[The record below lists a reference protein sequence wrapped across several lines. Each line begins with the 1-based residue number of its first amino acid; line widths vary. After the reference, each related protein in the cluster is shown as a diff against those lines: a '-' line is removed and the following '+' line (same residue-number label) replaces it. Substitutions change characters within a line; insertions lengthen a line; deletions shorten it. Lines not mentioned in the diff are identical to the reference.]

1 MQAAVAQLPK
11 VNLPKVG
18 GKTGQNKSDTSKSDK
33 DNALGFEH
41 RDDKKDSITI
51 SYKFLDSVRV
61 NRLDSSINDFD
72 KYFSVPSTYQYLGN
86 HGAAAYSLVYQPN
99 LKPGWDAGFH
109 AFDVYRYKLEE
120 TKFYKTTKP
129 LTQLGYQLA
138 SGKEQMIKAL
148 HTQNPRQNWNFGFDY
163 RLISAPGFFVTQNTN
178 HKSYRLFSNYQGK
191 RKRYAAYIV
200 LVGNTIKNSENGGI
214 VNDSSLADPNKKKR
228 FSVPVNLGGAN
239 LFAPN
244 PFNASVNTG
253 NINKDFTFFLRQ
265 TYDIGKKDSIA
276 VNDST
281 TEYLFYPKLRAQ
293 YSFTYSN
300 YNYLYTDVS
309 ADSLIYKNWYDTTLK
324 KTTDTFNVQEKW
336 KVISNDF
343 SLLQFPDTKNAAQF
357 LLAGARLENIKA
369 EFYRAAGIQTKN
381 YYNIVLHG
389 EYRNKTKNKLWDVL
403 LKGEFYLNGLN
414 SGDYSAYATIDR
426 YLNKKLGD
434 VRLFFNNVN
443 RSPSFI
449 YNSLSAF
456 NFKNSTISKKENII
470 SFGAEAK
477 NPFVNLSFKNYIITN
492 LAYFSDYYRTAQSSK
507 VINLLQLSASK
518 KIKIS
523 KKLNWYVDVVA
534 QQTDGNA
541 PIKVPLVFTRNR
553 FAFEGTFYKN
563 LNLSTGLEVRY
574 YTPYEAYNYSPVM
587 GQFTPQDTF
596 KLKNLPDITAF
607 FHFRIKSFTAY
618 IRAENLNTVSFL
630 NGFGFINNN
639 YAAAHYPTQG
649 LILRFGILWNFVN

>member
-1 MQAAVAQLPK
+1 MKYFVILLISVFIMQAAVAQLPK

-51 SYKFLDSVRV
+51 SYKFLDSVRI

-244 PFNASVNTG
+244 KSH
-253 NINKDFTFFLRQ
+253 IFLH
-265 TYDIGKKDSIA
+265 
-276 VNDST
+276 
-281 TEYLFYPKLRAQ
+281 F
-293 YSFTYSN
+293 
-300 YNYLYTDVS
+300 
-309 ADSLIYKNWYDTTLK
+309 LI
-324 KTTDTFNVQEKW
+324 VVW
-336 KVISNDF
+336 KVNVSPF
-343 SLLQFPDTKNAAQF
+343 ST
-357 LLAGARLENIKA
+357 
-369 EFYRAAGIQTKN
+369 
-381 YYNIVLHG
+381 
-389 EYRNKTKNKLWDVL
+389 
-403 LKGEFYLNGLN
+403 
-414 SGDYSAYATIDR
+414 SG
-426 YLNKKLGD
+426 
-434 VRLFFNNVN
+434 
-443 RSPSFI
+443 
-449 YNSLSAF
+449 
-456 NFKNSTISKKENII
+456 SK
-470 SFGAEAK
+470 F
-477 NPFVNLSFKNYIITN
+477 
-492 LAYFSDYYRTAQSSK
+492 D
-507 VINLLQLSASK
+507 
-518 KIKIS
+518 
-523 KKLNWYVDVVA
+523 
-534 QQTDGNA
+534 
-541 PIKVPLVFTRNR
+541 
-553 FAFEGTFYKN
+553 
-563 LNLSTGLEVRY
+563 
-574 YTPYEAYNYSPVM
+574 
-587 GQFTPQDTF
+587 
-596 KLKNLPDITAF
+596 
-607 FHFRIKSFTAY
+607 
-618 IRAENLNTVSFL
+618 
-630 NGFGFINNN
+630 
-639 YAAAHYPTQG
+639 
-649 LILRFGILWNFVN
+649 